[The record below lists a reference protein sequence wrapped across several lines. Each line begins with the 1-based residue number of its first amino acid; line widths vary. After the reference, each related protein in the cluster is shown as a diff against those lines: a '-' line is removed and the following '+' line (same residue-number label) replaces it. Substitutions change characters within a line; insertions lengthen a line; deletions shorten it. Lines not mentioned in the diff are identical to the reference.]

1 MPSTTKRSG
10 KTIAGRIDS
19 QAYGRLLAEA
29 LPAAIETEAENRRMI
44 AIADRLMDKPDRTP
58 EETRLLKLIATLCQD
73 FESRFYNVGE
83 GVTPEGILA
92 DLMAERGLKQVDL
105 LPIFGSRSVVSE
117 VLSGK
122 RGITKK
128 QVKSLAEFFHV
139 SPELFI

>member
-1 MPSTTKRSG
+1 MLSTTKRSG
-10 KTIAGRIDS
+10 KTIASRVDS

-44 AIADRLMDKPDRTP
+44 AIADRLMDKPDPTP
-58 EETRLLKLIATLCQD
+58 EETRLLKLIVTLCQS
-73 FESRFYNVGE
+73 FEQKFYQAGATA
-83 GVTPEGILA
+83 TPEGILA

-122 RGITKK
+122 RGITRK
-128 QVKSLAEFFHV
+128 QVKALAEFFHV